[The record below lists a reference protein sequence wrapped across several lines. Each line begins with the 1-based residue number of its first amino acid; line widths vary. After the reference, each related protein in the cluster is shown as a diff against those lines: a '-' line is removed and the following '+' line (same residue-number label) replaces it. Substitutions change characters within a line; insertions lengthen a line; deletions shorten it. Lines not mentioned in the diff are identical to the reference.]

1 MTNHF
6 AAVGVIGVT
15 LDRRTGAQLAR
26 GRSIEQQ
33 RLDLALEAEWR
44 RRVRENVKR
53 RATRRLR
60 AWAST
65 TASPG

>member
-1 MTNHF
+1 MTSQF

-26 GRSIEQQ
+26 GRRIEQQ
-33 RLDLALEAEWR
+33 RLDLAIEAEWR

-53 RATRRLR
+53 RATRGLR
-60 AWAST
+60 IRQS
-65 TASPG
+65 